1 MAHGFFCFFVLNVI
15 SQFWQRTHLYTV
27 NSSTFILGKANS
39 VYYKCCRRKSFHL
52 NIILLAV
59 SHWLIYNTETPQWL
73 ILVQYTYMAELKW
86 MISQRRSKACLYV
99 SVSSF
104 LVGTQAKCLG
114 FVSSSIFSIF
124 SAISGD
130 IPKTNKLMLKMLGI
144 SYASNFFCTKVVFC
158 LKEIRLLLTI
168 FYLKPKKT
176 SWKHNSYYKS
186 SYGELEHKVSWMFF
200 ILVSKWPLLLTR
212 IWSHNTR
219 VRNDLKFTIKIVYI
233 VE

>member
-1 MAHGFFCFFVLNVI
+1 MFFCTECYKSVLTTYTSVHSKFFHIYSWKGEFCVLQMLQKEI
-15 SQFWQRTHLYTV
+15 LSFEHHLVGCIT
-27 NSSTFILGKANS
+27 LANIQH
-39 VYYKCCRRKSFHL
+39 Y
-52 NIILLAV
+52 
-59 SHWLIYNTETPQWL
+59 ETPQWL
-73 ILVQYTYMAELKW
+73 ILVQYTYMAKSKW